1 MLGALCEA
9 LVQRLG
15 PAAGELADGGALAA
29 ATSLVTEDAAWLRL
43 ALQACAVV
51 NGPQLSEAKSAPPAS
66 FAPF

>member
-43 ALQACAVV
+43 ALQARAH
-51 NGPQLSEAKSAPPAS
+51 APCSTAIRS
-66 FAPF
+66 